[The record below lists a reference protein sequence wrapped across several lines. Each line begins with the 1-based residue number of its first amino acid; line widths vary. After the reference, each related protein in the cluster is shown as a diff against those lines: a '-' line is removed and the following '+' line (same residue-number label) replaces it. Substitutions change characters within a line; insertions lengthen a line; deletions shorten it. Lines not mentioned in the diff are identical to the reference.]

1 MLTAQIVGNIGGDP
15 ELKYSANGNPFLRFN
30 VASNDRKR
38 TSEGEYED
46 TVEWVRVTVFRQRAE
61 TLANYLHKG
70 MKVFVS
76 GRLTSNPWVTDSDE
90 IRAGLE
96 IMGDYVE
103 FMSPRQDGDDQPQQ
117 RRSGNGNSGGGN
129 RQQGGNSGGG
139 YQRGSSNSGGNRQQR
154 PQQQNRPQQ
163 PKRSQQNDDEDD
175 DLPF

>member
-1 MLTAQIVGNIGGDP
+1 MLTAQIVGNIGNDP

-38 TSEGEYED
+38 TGDGEYED

-103 FMSPRQDGDDQPQQ
+103 FMSPRQDGDDQSQQ
-117 RRSGNGNSGGGN
+117 RRSGNGNSGGN